1 MKKIF
6 SLLILTFL
14 NLFSFANS
22 ISDTSLIKKHLTA
35 LTKSFGNRDYGNV
48 ATLNITADYIKSEFE
63 KYADSTA
70 VQMYDVQ
77 GQKSKYKNI
86 ICSFGIQNKKRI
98 IVGAHYDVCEIQQ
111 GADDNATGV
120 VGLLELARLLKGQK
134 LNYRIDLVAY
144 SLEEPPYFRTNEM
157 GSYIHAKY
165 LSDNKISVKGMICLE
180 MIGYFKDE
188 KHSQHYPLGLL
199 KMFYG
204 SKGNYITLVKKFG
217 AGNFT
222 RKFVRTYKRTNALK
236 TKIFSGP
243 KWLPGIDFSDHL
255 NYWKFGYSAFMIT
268 DTSFYRN
275 PNYHEKSDTVETLD
289 ISRMAKVIDGVF
301 QSILNLK

>member
-1 MKKIF
+1 MVFENVGSCAQIP
-6 SLLILTFL
+6 IIEL
-14 NLFSFANS
+14 NFE
-22 ISDTSLIKKHLTA
+22 IEET

-70 VQMYDVQ
+70 VQVYDVQ

-188 KHSQHYPLGLL
+188 KQIGRASCRERVL
-199 KMFYG
+199 
-204 SKGNYITLVKKFG
+204 
-217 AGNFT
+217 AG
-222 RKFVRTYKRTNALK
+222 V
-236 TKIFSGP
+236 
-243 KWLPGIDFSDHL
+243 
-255 NYWKFGYSAFMIT
+255 
-268 DTSFYRN
+268 
-275 PNYHEKSDTVETLD
+275 
-289 ISRMAKVIDGVF
+289 
-301 QSILNLK
+301 